1 MKLFCE
7 KLNILRNG
15 FIFFIFLLGCT
26 EVAFAAGQE
35 MSARVG
41 GIAGM
46 SMIYGILAG
55 ISLMLLIGYG
65 ALVKK
70 KEMWLLLL
78 FVSIFLVN
86 AGYFSLS
93 ISKTLGE
100 ALLANRIAY
109 LGSVFLPFFMLMTI
123 AGVCHHPC
131 KRWGVGLLI
140 GINVIVFLIAAS
152 PGYTGWYYKEVTLI
166 FVDGAA
172 KLKKVYGPLHNIY
185 FVFLF
190 SYFAMMVGLII
201 RATKKKWLQSP
212 KQAILLLVVV
222 LLNIL
227 FWLVEQMISWDF
239 EFLSVSYII
248 SELLLLCLYSMLQD
262 IEEMQKQIQ
271 PVIAAAEPVKAE
283 QKSLDDI
290 VEHWSA
296 TADLSPREKDVF
308 RELLTDK
315 KRKDIAEALCVSENT
330 VKTHTSRVFSK
341 MEVSTRSELIEKVF
355 R

>member
-93 ISKTLGE
+93 ISRTLGE

-131 KRWGVGLLI
+131 KKWEVGLLI

-212 KQAILLLVVV
+212 KQAILL
-222 LLNIL
+222 
-227 FWLVEQMISWDF
+227 
-239 EFLSVSYII
+239 
-248 SELLLLCLYSMLQD
+248 
-262 IEEMQKQIQ
+262 
-271 PVIAAAEPVKAE
+271 
-283 QKSLDDI
+283 
-290 VEHWSA
+290 
-296 TADLSPREKDVF
+296 
-308 RELLTDK
+308 
-315 KRKDIAEALCVSENT
+315 
-330 VKTHTSRVFSK
+330 
-341 MEVSTRSELIEKVF
+341 
-355 R
+355 

>member
-70 KEMWLLLL
+70 KELWLLLL

-131 KRWGVGLLI
+131 KKWGVGLLI

-152 PGYTGWYYKEVTLI
+152 PGYT
-166 FVDGAA
+166 
-172 KLKKVYGPLHNIY
+172 
-185 FVFLF
+185 
-190 SYFAMMVGLII
+190 
-201 RATKKKWLQSP
+201 
-212 KQAILLLVVV
+212 
-222 LLNIL
+222 
-227 FWLVEQMISWDF
+227 
-239 EFLSVSYII
+239 
-248 SELLLLCLYSMLQD
+248 
-262 IEEMQKQIQ
+262 
-271 PVIAAAEPVKAE
+271 
-283 QKSLDDI
+283 
-290 VEHWSA
+290 
-296 TADLSPREKDVF
+296 
-308 RELLTDK
+308 
-315 KRKDIAEALCVSENT
+315 
-330 VKTHTSRVFSK
+330 
-341 MEVSTRSELIEKVF
+341 
-355 R
+355 

>member
-1 MKLFCE
+1 MKSSCE

-15 FIFFIFLLGCT
+15 FVFFIFLLGST

-35 MSARVG
+35 MSMRG
-41 GIAGM
+41 GCLNGM
-46 SMIYGILAG
+46 SIIYGILAG
-55 ISLMLLIGYG
+55 ISLMLLVGYS

-70 KEMWLLLL
+70 KELWLLFL

-93 ISKTLGE
+93 LSKTLGE

-123 AGVCHHPC
+123 AGVCNHPC
-131 KRWGVGLLI
+131 KKWVVGVLVC
-140 GINVIVFLIAAS
+140 INVVVFLIAAS
-152 PGYTGWYYKEVTLI
+152 PGYTDWYYKEVTLI

-190 SYFAMMVGLII
+190 SYFATMIGLIL
-201 RATKKKWLQSP
+201 RAKKRKWLHSA
-212 KQAILLLVVV
+212 KHAILLLVVV

-227 FWLVEQMISWDF
+227 FWLVEQFIHWNF
-239 EFLSVSYII
+239 EFLSVSYVI
-248 SELLLLCLYSMLQD
+248 SEMMLLSLYSMLQD
-262 IEEMQKQIQ
+262 YEEMQKRVQL
-271 PVIAAAEPVKAE
+271 VAAEEPVKAE
-283 QKSLDDI
+283 QKSMVDI
-290 VEHWSA
+290 VEDWSA
-296 TADLSPREKDVF
+296 AADLSPREKDVF

-315 KRKDIAEALCVSENT
+315 KRKDIAEALGVSENT
-330 VKTHTSRVFSK
+330 VKTHTSKVFSK

-355 R
+355 K

>member
-1 MKLFCE
+1 MKSSCE
-7 KLNILRNG
+7 KMNILRNG
-15 FIFFIFLLGCT
+15 FVFFIFLLGFT

-35 MSARVG
+35 MSMRG
-41 GIAGM
+41 GGLNGM
-46 SMIYGILAG
+46 SIIFGILAG
-55 ISLMLLIGYG
+55 ISLMLLVGYS

-70 KEMWLLLL
+70 KEIWLLFL

-93 ISKTLGE
+93 LSKTLGE

-123 AGVCHHPC
+123 AGVCNHPC
-131 KRWGVGLLI
+131 KKWMVGVLI
-140 GINVIVFLIAAS
+140 CINVVVFLIAAS
-152 PGYTGWYYKEVTLI
+152 PGYTDWYYKEVTLI
-166 FVDGAA
+166 FVDGTA

-190 SYFAMMVGLII
+190 SYFAMMIGLIL
-201 RATKKKWLQSP
+201 RAKKRKWLHSA
-212 KQAILLLVVV
+212 KHAILLLVVV

-227 FWLVEQMISWDF
+227 FWLVEQFIHWNF
-239 EFLSVSYII
+239 EFLSVSYVI
-248 SELLLLCLYSMLQD
+248 SEMMLLSLYSMLQD
-262 IEEMQKQIQ
+262 YEEMQKKVQL
-271 PVIAAAEPVKAE
+271 VAAEEPVKAE
-283 QKSLDDI
+283 QKSMDDI
-290 VEHWSA
+290 VEDWSA
-296 TADLSPREKDVF
+296 AADLSPREKDVF

-315 KRKDIAEALCVSENT
+315 KRKEIAEALCVSENT

-355 R
+355 K